1 MLSHEE
7 QSVTHSAAARIALAN
22 ATSTVAVTPPK
33 LGGGYAVQVT
43 SERSE
48 IRAQAAFRALQAKYP
63 NPLSLTVSE
72 FLTSTLSR
80 DCRDAARAARQH
92 CHESSAQSPPNG
104 GNRIR
109 NVPFRPQWR
118 TPLGGK
124 LREL

>member
-1 MLSHEE
+1 MPSRGKS
-7 QSVTHSAAARIALAN
+7 QLAMN
-22 ATSTVAVTPPK
+22 APTMPMAISP
-33 LGGGYAVQVT
+33 
-43 SERSE
+43 
-48 IRAQAAFRALQAKYP
+48 IRPVLAPRTILPASQPAMRP
-63 NPLSLTVSE
+63 TSLTVSE